1 MWHRIQNTEHV
12 ENIERQKN
20 SFPKKQVQNSNVH
33 KPVLKKTMTTQA
45 ICVKFSFEA
54 PLRQESLN
62 SFNE

>member
-1 MWHRIQNTEHV
+1 MCHRIQNTEYV

-54 PLRQESLN
+54 PLR
-62 SFNE
+62 